1 MNEKINLT
9 IKETFA
15 LAVQHHQKN
24 NLQVAE
30 KLYKE
35 ILKTNPNHANTRNNL
50 GSVLKELGESRKAIS
65 CFQKAIEIQSNHA
78 DAHYNLGSVLKELGE
93 SRKAISCFQK
103 AIQIQPN
110 HADAH
115 YNLGNTFREL
125 EESEKAIG
133 CYEKAIQIQPNHADA
148 HNNLGNAFRE
158 LEESEKAIGCYEK
171 AIQIQPNHAHAHNNL
186 GNALKDLGEHQ
197 KAIGCYEK
205 AIAIQSNHAD
215 THYNLGNALKELGE
229 SRKAISC
236 YEKAIEIQSNHA
248 DAHYNLGNTLKDLGE
263 HKKAISY
270 FQKTNSIV
278 SKEELLKYSY
288 LLDGL
293 EDYKKKL
300 EKFVKEETC
309 SRNVAATAAYVSKK
323 ENIKN
328 IYPFCKD
335 PLNFVSIKNLKNV
348 LTLTDNFSKNLLK
361 RLETVH
367 SIWEPKTTTTK
378 GGYQTLINLFNTTDI
393 EILKL
398 QKIIEKQIIIYRK
411 VYERSEDYFI
421 KKWPHKCKFSAW
433 YVKLLKQGHQKP
445 HMHAR
450 GWLSGVF
457 YVKVPKL
464 LNKYEGSIKFLLS
477 GYDFPED
484 KNLPNLI
491 HSPND
496 FDLVLFPS
504 SLIHQTIPFNS
515 QDRRH
520 SIAFDL
526 IPK

>member
-35 ILKTNPNHANTRNNL
+35 ILKTNPNHANTRN
-50 GSVLKELGESRKAIS
+50 
-65 CFQKAIEIQSNHA
+65 
-78 DAHYNLGSVLKELGE
+78 NLGSVLKELGE

-158 LEESEKAIGCYEK
+158 LEESKKAIGYYEK
-171 AIQIQPNHAHAHNNL
+171 AIQINPNHAGAYNNL
-186 GNALKDLGEHQ
+186 GNALKDLGE
-197 KAIGCYEK
+197 Y
-205 AIAIQSNHAD
+205 
-215 THYNLGNALKELGE
+215 
-229 SRKAISC
+229 
-236 YEKAIEIQSNHA
+236 
-248 DAHYNLGNTLKDLGE
+248 
-263 HKKAISY
+263 KKAISY

-293 EDYKKKL
+293 EDYKKMI
-300 EKFVKEETC
+300 EKFVEKETC
-309 SRNVAATAAYVSKK
+309 NRNVAAMAAYVSKK

-335 PLNFVSIKNLKNV
+335 PLNFVFINNLKNV
-348 LTLTDNFSKNLLK
+348 STLTDNFSENLLE
-361 RLETVH
+361 RLEKVH
-367 SIWEPKTTTTK
+367 SVWEPKTTTTK
-378 GGYQTLINLFNTTDI
+378 RGYQTSSNLFNSTDI

-398 QKIIEKQIIIYRK
+398 QKIIEKQIITYRK
-411 VYERSEDYFI
+411 VYELSEDYFI
-421 KKWPHKCKFSAW
+421 KKWPRKYKFSAW

-445 HMHAR
+445 HMHAQ

-457 YVKVPKL
+457 YIKVPKL

-477 GYDFPED
+477 SYDFPED

-515 QDRRH
+515 LDGRH

>member
-30 KLYKE
+30 KLYRE

-50 GSVLKELGESRKAIS
+50 GSVLKELGESQKAIS

-78 DAHYNLGSVLKELGE
+78 DAHYNLG
-93 SRKAISCFQK
+93 
-103 AIQIQPN
+103 
-110 HADAH
+110 
-115 YNLGNTFREL
+115 NT
-125 EESEKAIG
+125 
-133 CYEKAIQIQPNHADA
+133 
-148 HNNLGNAFRE
+148 
-158 LEESEKAIGCYEK
+158 
-171 AIQIQPNHAHAHNNL
+171 
-186 GNALKDLGEHQ
+186 LKDLGEHK
-197 KAIGCYEK
+197 KAISCYEK
-205 AIAIQSNHAD
+205 AMQINPNHAGA
-215 THYNLGNALKELGE
+215 YNNLGNVFKDLGE
-229 SRKAISC
+229 HKKAISC
-236 YEKAIEIQSNHA
+236 YEKAIQINPNHA
-248 DAHYNLGNTLKDLGE
+248 HAYNNLGNTLKDLGE

-300 EKFVKEETC
+300 EKFVEKETC
-309 SRNVAATAAYVSKK
+309 NRNVAAMAAYVSKK

-335 PLNFVSIKNLKNV
+335 PLNFVFINNLKNV
-348 LTLTDNFSKNLLK
+348 STLTDNFSENLLE
-361 RLETVH
+361 RLEKVH
-367 SIWEPKTTTTK
+367 SVWEPKTTTTK
-378 GGYQTLINLFNTTDI
+378 RGYQTSSNLFNSTDI

-398 QKIIEKQIIIYRK
+398 QKIIEKQIITYRK
-411 VYERSEDYFI
+411 VYELSEDYFI
-421 KKWPHKCKFSAW
+421 KKWPRKYKFSAW

-445 HMHAR
+445 HMHAQ

-457 YVKVPKL
+457 YIKVPKL

-477 GYDFPED
+477 SYDFPED

-515 QDRRH
+515 LDGRH

>member
-1 MNEKINLT
+1 MNKKKNLT
-9 IKETFA
+9 TKETFA

-30 KLYKE
+30 KLYRE

-50 GSVLKELGESRKAIS
+50 GSVLKELGESQKAIS

-78 DAHYNLGSVLKELGE
+78 GAYYNLGIVFNELGE
-93 SRKAISCFQK
+93 LQKAISCFQK
-103 AIQIQPN
+103 TIGIQSN
-110 HADAH
+110 HVDA
-115 YNLGNTFREL
+115 Y
-125 EESEKAIG
+125 
-133 CYEKAIQIQPNHADA
+133 Y
-148 HNNLGNAFRE
+148 NLGNAFRE
-158 LEESEKAIGCYEK
+158 LEESKKAIGYYEK
-171 AIQIQPNHAHAHNNL
+171 AIQINPNHTYAYNNL
-186 GNALKDLGEHQ
+186 GNVF
-197 KAIGCYEK
+197 
-205 AIAIQSNHAD
+205 
-215 THYNLGNALKELGE
+215 
-229 SRKAISC
+229 
-236 YEKAIEIQSNHA
+236 
-248 DAHYNLGNTLKDLGE
+248 KDLGE

-300 EKFVKEETC
+300 EKFIKKETC
-309 SRNVAATAAYVSKK
+309 NRNVAAMAAYVSKK

-335 PLNFVSIKNLKNV
+335 PLNFVFINNLKNV
-348 LTLTDNFSKNLLK
+348 STLTDNFSENLLE
-361 RLETVH
+361 RLEKVH
-367 SIWEPKTTTTK
+367 SVWEPKTTTTK
-378 GGYQTLINLFNTTDI
+378 RGYQTSSNLFNSTDI

-398 QKIIEKQIIIYRK
+398 QKIIEKQIITYRK
-411 VYERSEDYFI
+411 VYELSEDYFI
-421 KKWPHKCKFSAW
+421 KKWPRKYKFSAW

-445 HMHAR
+445 HMHAQ

-457 YVKVPKL
+457 YIKVPKL

-477 GYDFPED
+477 SYDFPED

-515 QDRRH
+515 LDGRH

>member
-30 KLYKE
+30 KLYRE

-50 GSVLKELGESRKAIS
+50 GSVLKELGESQKAIS

-78 DAHYNLGSVLKELGE
+78 GAYYNLGIVFNELGE
-93 SRKAISCFQK
+93 LQKAISCFQK
-103 AIQIQPN
+103 TIGIQSN
-110 HADAH
+110 HVGA
-115 YNLGNTFREL
+115 Y
-125 EESEKAIG
+125 
-133 CYEKAIQIQPNHADA
+133 Y
-148 HNNLGNAFRE
+148 NLGNAFRE
-158 LEESEKAIGCYEK
+158 LEESKKAIGYYEK
-171 AIQIQPNHAHAHNNL
+171 AIQINPNHAGAYNNL
-186 GNALKDLGEHQ
+186 GNALKDLGEH
-197 KAIGCYEK
+197 K
-205 AIAIQSNHAD
+205 
-215 THYNLGNALKELGE
+215 
-229 SRKAISC
+229 KAISC
-236 YEKAIEIQSNHA
+236 YEKAIQINPNHA
-248 DAHYNLGNTLKDLGE
+248 GAYNNLGNVFRELEESKKALGYYEKAIQINPNHTYAYNNLGNVFKDLGE

-300 EKFVKEETC
+300 EKFIKKETC
-309 SRNVAATAAYVSKK
+309 NRNVAAMAAYVSKK

-335 PLNFVSIKNLKNV
+335 PLNFVFINNLKNV
-348 LTLTDNFSKNLLK
+348 STLTDNFSENLLE
-361 RLETVH
+361 RLEKVH
-367 SIWEPKTTTTK
+367 SVWEPKTTTTK
-378 GGYQTLINLFNTTDI
+378 RGYQTSSNLFNSTDI

-398 QKIIEKQIIIYRK
+398 QKIIEKQIITYRK
-411 VYERSEDYFI
+411 VYELSEDYFI
-421 KKWPHKCKFSAW
+421 KKWPRKYKFSAW

-445 HMHAR
+445 HMHAQ

-457 YVKVPKL
+457 YIKVPKL

-515 QDRRH
+515 LDGRH

>member
-1 MNEKINLT
+1 MNKKKNLT
-9 IKETFA
+9 TKETFA

-30 KLYKE
+30 KLYRE

-50 GSVLKELGESRKAIS
+50 GSVLKELGESQKAIS

-78 DAHYNLGSVLKELGE
+78 GAYYNLGIVFNELGE
-93 SRKAISCFQK
+93 LQKAISCFQK
-103 AIQIQPN
+103 TIGIQSN
-110 HADAH
+110 HVGA
-115 YNLGNTFREL
+115 Y
-125 EESEKAIG
+125 
-133 CYEKAIQIQPNHADA
+133 Y
-148 HNNLGNAFRE
+148 NLGNAFRE
-158 LEESEKAIGCYEK
+158 LEESKKAIGYYEK
-171 AIQIQPNHAHAHNNL
+171 AIQINPNHTYAYNNL
-186 GNALKDLGEHQ
+186 GNVF
-197 KAIGCYEK
+197 
-205 AIAIQSNHAD
+205 
-215 THYNLGNALKELGE
+215 
-229 SRKAISC
+229 
-236 YEKAIEIQSNHA
+236 
-248 DAHYNLGNTLKDLGE
+248 KDLGE

-300 EKFVKEETC
+300 EKFIKKETC
-309 SRNVAATAAYVSKK
+309 NRNVAAMAAYVSKK

-335 PLNFVSIKNLKNV
+335 PLNFVFINNLKNV
-348 LTLTDNFSKNLLK
+348 STLTDNFTENLLE
-361 RLETVH
+361 RLEKVH
-367 SIWEPKTTTTK
+367 SVWEPKTTTTK
-378 GGYQTLINLFNTTDI
+378 RGYQTSSNLFNSTDI

-398 QKIIEKQIIIYRK
+398 QKIIEKQIITYRK
-411 VYERSEDYFI
+411 VYELSEDYFI
-421 KKWPHKCKFSAW
+421 KKWPRKYKFSAW

-445 HMHAR
+445 HMHAQ

-457 YVKVPKL
+457 YIKVPKL

-477 GYDFPED
+477 SYDFPED

-515 QDRRH
+515 LDGRH

>member
-1 MNEKINLT
+1 MNKKKNLT
-9 IKETFA
+9 TKETFA

-30 KLYKE
+30 KLYRE

-50 GSVLKELGESRKAIS
+50 GSVLKELGESQKAIS

-78 DAHYNLGSVLKELGE
+78 GAYYNLGIV
-93 SRKAISCFQK
+93 F
-103 AIQIQPN
+103 
-110 HADAH
+110 
-115 YNLGNTFREL
+115 
-125 EESEKAIG
+125 
-133 CYEKAIQIQPNHADA
+133 
-148 HNNLGNAFRE
+148 
-158 LEESEKAIGCYEK
+158 
-171 AIQIQPNHAHAHNNL
+171 
-186 GNALKDLGEHQ
+186 
-197 KAIGCYEK
+197 
-205 AIAIQSNHAD
+205 
-215 THYNLGNALKELGE
+215 
-229 SRKAISC
+229 
-236 YEKAIEIQSNHA
+236 
-248 DAHYNLGNTLKDLGE
+248 KDLGE

-300 EKFVKEETC
+300 EKFVEKETC
-309 SRNVAATAAYVSKK
+309 NRNVAAMAAYVSKK

-335 PLNFVSIKNLKNV
+335 PLNFVFINNLKNV
-348 LTLTDNFSKNLLK
+348 STLTDNFSENLLE
-361 RLETVH
+361 RLEKVH
-367 SIWEPKTTTTK
+367 SVWEPKTTTTK
-378 GGYQTLINLFNTTDI
+378 RGYQTSSNLFNSTDI

-398 QKIIEKQIIIYRK
+398 QKIIEKQIITYRK
-411 VYERSEDYFI
+411 VYELSEDYFI
-421 KKWPHKCKFSAW
+421 KKWPRKYKFSAW

-445 HMHAR
+445 HMHAQ

-457 YVKVPKL
+457 YIKVPKL

-477 GYDFPED
+477 SYDFPED

-515 QDRRH
+515 LDGRH

>member
-1 MNEKINLT
+1 MNKKKNLT
-9 IKETFA
+9 TKETFA

-30 KLYKE
+30 KLYRE

-50 GSVLKELGESRKAIS
+50 GSVLKELGESQKAIS

-78 DAHYNLGSVLKELGE
+78 GAYYNLGIVFNELGE
-93 SRKAISCFQK
+93 LQKAISCFQK
-103 AIQIQPN
+103 TIGIQSN
-110 HADAH
+110 HVGA
-115 YNLGNTFREL
+115 Y
-125 EESEKAIG
+125 
-133 CYEKAIQIQPNHADA
+133 Y
-148 HNNLGNAFRE
+148 NLGNAFRE
-158 LEESEKAIGCYEK
+158 LEESKKAIGYYEK
-171 AIQIQPNHAHAHNNL
+171 AIQINPNHTYAYNNL
-186 GNALKDLGEHQ
+186 GNVF
-197 KAIGCYEK
+197 
-205 AIAIQSNHAD
+205 
-215 THYNLGNALKELGE
+215 
-229 SRKAISC
+229 
-236 YEKAIEIQSNHA
+236 
-248 DAHYNLGNTLKDLGE
+248 KDLGE

-300 EKFVKEETC
+300 EKFIKKETC
-309 SRNVAATAAYVSKK
+309 NRNVAAMAAYVSKK

-335 PLNFVSIKNLKNV
+335 PLNFVFINNLKNV
-348 LTLTDNFSKNLLK
+348 STLTDNFSENLLE
-361 RLETVH
+361 RLEKVH
-367 SIWEPKTTTTK
+367 SVWEPKTTTTK
-378 GGYQTLINLFNTTDI
+378 RGYQTSSNLFNSTDI

-398 QKIIEKQIIIYRK
+398 QKIIEKQIITYRK
-411 VYERSEDYFI
+411 VYELSEDYFI
-421 KKWPHKCKFSAW
+421 KKWPRKYKFSAW

-445 HMHAR
+445 HMHAQ

-457 YVKVPKL
+457 YIKVPKL

-477 GYDFPED
+477 SYDFPED

-515 QDRRH
+515 LDGRH

>member
-1 MNEKINLT
+1 MNKKKNLT
-9 IKETFA
+9 TKETFA

-30 KLYKE
+30 KLYRE

-50 GSVLKELGESRKAIS
+50 GSVLKELGESQKAIS
-65 CFQKAIEIQSNHA
+65 CFQKAIEIQSDHA
-78 DAHYNLGSVLKELGE
+78 GAYYNLGIVFNELGE
-93 SRKAISCFQK
+93 LQKAISCFQK
-103 AIQIQPN
+103 TIGIQSN
-110 HADAH
+110 HVGA
-115 YNLGNTFREL
+115 Y
-125 EESEKAIG
+125 
-133 CYEKAIQIQPNHADA
+133 Y
-148 HNNLGNAFRE
+148 NLGNAFRE
-158 LEESEKAIGCYEK
+158 LEESKKAIGYYEK
-171 AIQIQPNHAHAHNNL
+171 AIQINPNHAGAYNNL
-186 GNALKDLGEHQ
+186 GNALKDLGEH
-197 KAIGCYEK
+197 K
-205 AIAIQSNHAD
+205 
-215 THYNLGNALKELGE
+215 
-229 SRKAISC
+229 KAISC
-236 YEKAIEIQSNHA
+236 YEKAIQINPNHSGA
-248 DAHYNLGNTLKDLGE
+248 YNNLGNVFRELEESKKALGYYEKAIQINPNHTYAYNNLGNVFKDLGE

-300 EKFVKEETC
+300 EKFVEKETC
-309 SRNVAATAAYVSKK
+309 NRNVAAMAAYVSKK

-335 PLNFVSIKNLKNV
+335 PLNFVFINNLKNV
-348 LTLTDNFSKNLLK
+348 STLTDNFSENLLE
-361 RLETVH
+361 RLEKVH
-367 SIWEPKTTTTK
+367 SVWEPKTTTTK
-378 GGYQTLINLFNTTDI
+378 RGYQTSSNLFNSTDI

-398 QKIIEKQIIIYRK
+398 QKIIEKQIITYRK
-411 VYERSEDYFI
+411 VYELSEDYFI
-421 KKWPHKCKFSAW
+421 KKWPRKYKFSAW
-433 YVKLLKQGHQKP
+433 YVKLIKQGHQKP
-445 HMHAR
+445 HMHAQ

-457 YVKVPKL
+457 YIKVPKL

-477 GYDFPED
+477 SYDFPED

-515 QDRRH
+515 LDGRH

>member
-1 MNEKINLT
+1 MNKKKNLT
-9 IKETFA
+9 TKETFA

-30 KLYKE
+30 KLYRE

-50 GSVLKELGESRKAIS
+50 GSVLKELGESQKAIS

-78 DAHYNLGSVLKELGE
+78 GAYYNLGIVFNELGE
-93 SRKAISCFQK
+93 LQKAISCFQK
-103 AIQIQPN
+103 TIGIQSN
-110 HADAH
+110 HVGA
-115 YNLGNTFREL
+115 Y
-125 EESEKAIG
+125 
-133 CYEKAIQIQPNHADA
+133 Y
-148 HNNLGNAFRE
+148 NLGNAFRE
-158 LEESEKAIGCYEK
+158 LEESKKAIGYYEK
-171 AIQIQPNHAHAHNNL
+171 AIQINPNHAGAYNNL
-186 GNALKDLGEHQ
+186 GNALKDLGEH
-197 KAIGCYEK
+197 K
-205 AIAIQSNHAD
+205 
-215 THYNLGNALKELGE
+215 
-229 SRKAISC
+229 KAISC

>member
-65 CFQKAIEIQSNHA
+65 CFQKAI
-78 DAHYNLGSVLKELGE
+78 
-93 SRKAISCFQK
+93 
-103 AIQIQPN
+103 
-110 HADAH
+110 
-115 YNLGNTFREL
+115 
-125 EESEKAIG
+125 
-133 CYEKAIQIQPNHADA
+133 QIQPNHADA

-171 AIQIQPNHAHAHNNL
+171 AIQIQPNHADANNNL
-186 GNALKDLGEHQ
+186 GNAFRELEESK
-197 KAIGCYEK
+197 KAIGYYEK
-205 AIAIQSNHAD
+205 AIQINPNHTYA
-215 THYNLGNALKELGE
+215 YNNLGNVF
-229 SRKAISC
+229 
-236 YEKAIEIQSNHA
+236 
-248 DAHYNLGNTLKDLGE
+248 KDLGE

-300 EKFVKEETC
+300 EKFIKKETC
-309 SRNVAATAAYVSKK
+309 NRNVAAMAAYVSKK

-335 PLNFVSIKNLKNV
+335 PLNFVFINNLKNV
-348 LTLTDNFSKNLLK
+348 STLTDNFSENLLE
-361 RLETVH
+361 RLEKVH
-367 SIWEPKTTTTK
+367 SVWEPKTTTTK
-378 GGYQTLINLFNTTDI
+378 RGYQTSSNLFNSTDI

-398 QKIIEKQIIIYRK
+398 QKIIEKQIITYRK
-411 VYERSEDYFI
+411 VYELSEDYFI
-421 KKWPHKCKFSAW
+421 KKWPRKYKFSAW

-445 HMHAR
+445 HMHAQ

-457 YVKVPKL
+457 YIKVPKL

-477 GYDFPED
+477 SYDFPED

-515 QDRRH
+515 LDGRH

>member
-1 MNEKINLT
+1 MNKKKNLT
-9 IKETFA
+9 TKETFA

-30 KLYKE
+30 KLYRE

-50 GSVLKELGESRKAIS
+50 GSVLKELGESQKAIS

-78 DAHYNLGSVLKELGE
+78 GAYYNLGIVFNELGE
-93 SRKAISCFQK
+93 LQKAISCFQK
-103 AIQIQPN
+103 TIGIQSN
-110 HADAH
+110 HVGA
-115 YNLGNTFREL
+115 Y
-125 EESEKAIG
+125 
-133 CYEKAIQIQPNHADA
+133 Y
-148 HNNLGNAFRE
+148 NLGNAFRE
-158 LEESEKAIGCYEK
+158 LEESKKAIGYYEK
-171 AIQIQPNHAHAHNNL
+171 AIQINPNHTYAYNNL
-186 GNALKDLGEHQ
+186 GNVF
-197 KAIGCYEK
+197 
-205 AIAIQSNHAD
+205 
-215 THYNLGNALKELGE
+215 
-229 SRKAISC
+229 
-236 YEKAIEIQSNHA
+236 
-248 DAHYNLGNTLKDLGE
+248 KDLGE

-300 EKFVKEETC
+300 EKFVEKETC
-309 SRNVAATAAYVSKK
+309 NRNVAAMAAYVSKK

-335 PLNFVSIKNLKNV
+335 PLNFVFINNLKNV
-348 LTLTDNFSKNLLK
+348 STLTDNFSENLLE
-361 RLETVH
+361 RLEKVH
-367 SIWEPKTTTTK
+367 SVWEPKTTTTK
-378 GGYQTLINLFNTTDI
+378 RGYQTSSNLFNSTDI

-398 QKIIEKQIIIYRK
+398 QKIIEKQIITYRK
-411 VYERSEDYFI
+411 VYELSEDYFI
-421 KKWPHKCKFSAW
+421 KKWPRKYKFSAW

-445 HMHAR
+445 HMHAQ

-457 YVKVPKL
+457 YIKVPKL

-477 GYDFPED
+477 SYDFPED

-515 QDRRH
+515 LDGRH

>member
-1 MNEKINLT
+1 MNKKKNLT
-9 IKETFA
+9 TKETFA

-30 KLYKE
+30 KLYRE

-50 GSVLKELGESRKAIS
+50 GSVLKELGESQKAIS

-78 DAHYNLGSVLKELGE
+78 GAYYNLGIVFNELGE
-93 SRKAISCFQK
+93 LQKAISCFQK
-103 AIQIQPN
+103 TIGIQSN
-110 HADAH
+110 HVGA
-115 YNLGNTFREL
+115 Y
-125 EESEKAIG
+125 
-133 CYEKAIQIQPNHADA
+133 Y
-148 HNNLGNAFRE
+148 NLGNAFRE
-158 LEESEKAIGCYEK
+158 LEESKKAIGYYEK
-171 AIQIQPNHAHAHNNL
+171 AIQINPNHAGAYNNL
-186 GNALKDLGEHQ
+186 GNALKDLGEH
-197 KAIGCYEK
+197 K
-205 AIAIQSNHAD
+205 
-215 THYNLGNALKELGE
+215 
-229 SRKAISC
+229 KAISC
-236 YEKAIEIQSNHA
+236 YEKAIQINPNHSGA
-248 DAHYNLGNTLKDLGE
+248 YNNLGNVFRELEESKKALGYYEKAIQINPNHTYAYNNLGNVFKDLGE

-270 FQKTNSIV
+270 FQKTNSIA

-300 EKFVKEETC
+300 EKFIKKETC
-309 SRNVAATAAYVSKK
+309 NRNVAAMAAYVSKK

-335 PLNFVSIKNLKNV
+335 PLNFVFINNLKNV
-348 LTLTDNFSKNLLK
+348 STLTDNFSENLLE
-361 RLETVH
+361 RLEKVH
-367 SIWEPKTTTTK
+367 SVWEPKTTTTK
-378 GGYQTLINLFNTTDI
+378 RGYQTSSNLFNSTDI

-398 QKIIEKQIIIYRK
+398 QKIIEKQIITYRK
-411 VYERSEDYFI
+411 VYELSEDYFI
-421 KKWPHKCKFSAW
+421 KKWPRKYKFSAW

-445 HMHAR
+445 HMHAQ

-457 YVKVPKL
+457 YIKVPKL

-477 GYDFPED
+477 SYDFPED

-515 QDRRH
+515 LDGRH